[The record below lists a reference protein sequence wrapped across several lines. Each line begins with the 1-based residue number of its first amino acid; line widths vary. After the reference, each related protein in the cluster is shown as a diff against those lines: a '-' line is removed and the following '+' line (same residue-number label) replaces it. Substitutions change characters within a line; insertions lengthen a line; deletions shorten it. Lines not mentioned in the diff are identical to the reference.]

1 MILHTASRSLHDLGL
16 AARFGGT
23 LANAVALNRAAGRTR
38 RLSDAGAVTNSGW
51 DDWTPVNA
59 AAIGAHVAGSVGQ
72 LLGNRGRVAGQAGVG
87 TMSVVKTGLTVAAL
101 GASGYA
107 RSLGK
112 QVSRARGRPDGGR
125 HDPNETTPEPVAKAQ
140 RQLTA
145 SAVGGAGPD
154 RSARGG
160 QRLRR
165 RATAPP
171 VGDRRVGQPAQLIDA
186 VGTDR
191 RLGAAPPHR
200 TAAGARAIGDH
211 RPWRSAQVRPV
222 PPQS

>member
-101 GASGYA
+101 GATGTPDRWASRYRGTGTSRWRTA
-107 RSLGK
+107 RP
-112 QVSRARGRPDGGR
+112 QRDDARAGRQGAAPTDR
-125 HDPNETTPEPVAKAQ
+125 
-140 RQLTA
+140 